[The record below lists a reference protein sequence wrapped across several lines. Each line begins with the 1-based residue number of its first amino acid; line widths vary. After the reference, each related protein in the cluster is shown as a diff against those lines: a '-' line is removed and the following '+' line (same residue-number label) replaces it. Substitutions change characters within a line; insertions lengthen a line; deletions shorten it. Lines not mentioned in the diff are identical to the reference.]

1 MSNGINEDAVLAA
14 VGKVDEFESL
24 GGGGQGL
31 VWRVKRGNEEE
42 AIKVLRD
49 IGPERA
55 DREVKALQAVDSP
68 HVMKF
73 RGTLTVVD
81 GSKTHAAIRGEFISG
96 GTIEARVTREE
107 WPNEFQA
114 LQAALGVLKALEA
127 LHAANRVHRDI
138 KPANVALRNGRWDE
152 AVVLDL
158 GLVRDLVATSITRY
172 PELLGTVPFMAP
184 EQLRQERAVQ
194 RTDIFAVGVLLF
206 LLLTREL
213 PYYDASV
220 DSALTGD
227 QLRRKMIE
235 RAEGNEW
242 PRWSRVQTHL
252 SEDVAELLA
261 GLLDPEAYA
270 RPKVGGAIAQLQ
282 RVINQRTP

>member
-1 MSNGINEDAVLAA
+1 MSNGVSEDAVRAA
-14 VGKVDEFESL
+14 VGEVDEFESL

-42 AIKVLRD
+42 AVKVLRD
-49 IGPERA
+49 IDPERA
-55 DREVKALQAVDSP
+55 DREVEALQAVDSP

-73 RGTLTVVD
+73 RGTLSVID
-81 GSKTHAAIRGEFISG
+81 GSETHAAIRGEFIPG
-96 GTIEARVTREE
+96 GTIEARLRQGE
-107 WPNEFQA
+107 WPDELQA
-114 LQAALGVLKALEA
+114 LQTTLGVLKALNA

-138 KPANVALRNGRWDE
+138 KPANVALREGRWDE

-194 RTDIFAVGVLLF
+194 RTDIFAAGVLLF

-213 PYYDASV
+213 PYYDASTDV
-220 DSALTGD
+220 ALPGD
-227 QLRRKMIE
+227 QIRRKMIE

-242 PRWSRVQTHL
+242 PRWSRVQGHL
-252 SEDVAELLA
+252 DGDVAELLA
-261 GLLDPEAYA
+261 GFLDPEAYA
-270 RPKVGGAIAQLQ
+270 RPKVGAAIAQLQ
-282 RVINQRTP
+282 RTIDQRTP